1 MTNLAVWRID
11 ESGTPH
17 GGQAPLLSAVE
28 RSNLG
33 LEKHLED
40 WIAADA
46 KLIGGGL
53 TIVGRQVHIDDGK
66 LDLLAIDGRDR
77 WVVIELK
84 AGRLDSGALQQALYY
99 ASSLARLSADD
110 LRAMLEPSLKMFG
123 DAEMLSARLRQL
135 LDTEADGGPR
145 EIAVA
150 LVGVGV
156 SAGLERMQEFLGRF
170 NVSVDVV
177 SFEVFELAGGPRLL
191 IREVT
196 EEQAAAPSRPRPVP
210 SVDAIRRRASAENV
224 LEPFDLFIGMSED
237 AGLFVRP
244 YTLTVMITPPTHHGR
259 FLMYATPRAGGI
271 HIAAGPDA
279 FAEFFDVSEQEA
291 AEALDPGNVDQFL
304 TGEALDVRIEQIRKF
319 LMEKLPLPVLDEG
332 SNPS

>member
-1 MTNLAVWRID
+1 MLNLAVWRID
-11 ESGTPH
+11 ESGSSS
-17 GGQAPLLSAVE
+17 GQAPLLSAVE
-28 RSNLG
+28 RSHLG
-33 LEKHLED
+33 VSEKQLEN

-46 KLIGGGL
+46 TLIGGGL
-53 TIVGRQVHIDDGK
+53 TIVGRQVYIDDGI

-77 WVVIELK
+77 WVVLELK
-84 AGRLDSGALQQALYY
+84 AGRLDAGALHQALYY

-110 LRAMLEPSLKMFG
+110 LRSKLEPKLKEFG

-135 LDTEADGGPR
+135 LDSEADGGPR

-150 LVGVGV
+150 LVGVGI

-170 NVSVDVV
+170 NLSIDVV
-177 SFEVFELAGGPRLL
+177 SFEVFELATGPRLL
-191 IREVT
+191 IREVI
-196 EEQAAAPSRPRPVP
+196 EEQAAALSRPRAVRT
-210 SVDAIRRRASAENV
+210 VDAIRRRAADEKV
-224 LEPFDLFIGMSED
+224 LEPFDRFIGMSKD

-244 YTLTVMITPPTHHGR
+244 YTLSVMITPPGHHGR

-291 AEALDPGNVDQFL
+291 AAALDPGNVDQFL
-304 TGEALDVRIEQIRKF
+304 AGEALDARIEQIRKF
-319 LMEKLPLPVLDEG
+319 LMEKLPLSCDQVKR
-332 SNPS
+332 

>member
-11 ESGTPH
+11 ESGTSP
-17 GGQAPLLSAVE
+17 GGQAPLLSVVE
-28 RSNLG
+28 RSHLG
-33 LEKHLED
+33 LEKHLEA
-40 WIAADA
+40 WIAVDA

-53 TIVGRQVHIDDGK
+53 TIVGRQVRIDAGI
-66 LDLLAIDGRDR
+66 LDLLAIDARDR

-84 AGRLDSGALQQALYY
+84 AGRLDDGALHQVLYY
-99 ASSLARLSADD
+99 ASSLARLSAGE
-110 LRAMLEPSLKMFG
+110 LRAKLEPDLKQFG

-135 LDTEADGGPR
+135 LDSETDGGPR
-145 EIAVA
+145 EIAVV

-170 NVSVDVV
+170 NLSIDVV
-177 SFEVFELAGGPRLL
+177 SFEVFELPGGPRLL

-196 EEQAAAPSRPRPVP
+196 EEQADAPSQPHPER
-210 SVDAIRRRASAENV
+210 SVDAIRRRAPAENV
-224 LEPFDLFIGMSED
+224 LKPFDRFIGMSET

-244 YTLTVMITPPTHHGR
+244 YTLTMMITPPTHHGR

-291 AEALDPGNVDQFL
+291 ADALEPGNVDQFL
-304 TGEALDVRIEQIRKF
+304 TGEALDARIEQIRKF
-319 LMEKLPLPVLDEG
+319 LLEKLPGDQVNAPLT
-332 SNPS
+332 SR